1 MNEHETGYGSDTKEL
16 VIRAVNGDTFA
27 FGELYIM
34 YVEKI
39 YSYVFSHYR
48 NKTFAEDVTEEIF
61 LKAWKAIKTCRGRE
75 DTFVSWL
82 YRIARNHLIDE
93 IRKLKRRPSIDTD
106 VIEVFLPS
114 DDRSEGYLEQQELM
128 SYIDKLPEN
137 QRQVILLK
145 FIEGLNNEEI
155 SQVMGKSQGAIRILQ
170 MRALDNLRKELG
182 GE

>member
-1 MNEHETGYGSDTKEL
+1 MNLYDRLLEEVLVLRAQVGDRDALREL
-16 VIRAVNGDTFA
+16 IERYRRPLRYFIRGLS
-27 FGELYIM
+27 GES
-34 YVEKI
+34 K
-39 YSYVFSHYR
+39 
-48 NKTFAEDVTEEIF
+48 AEDVFQETWLAVIRKIYT
-61 LKAWKAIKTCRGRE
+61 LKEPGA
-75 DTFVSWL
+75 FPVWL

-114 DDRSEGYLEQQELM
+114 NDRSESYLERQELM
-128 SYIDKLPEN
+128 AYIDNLPEN
-137 QRQVILLK
+137 QRQVVLLK

-170 MRALDNLRKELG
+170 MRALDNLRKDMG